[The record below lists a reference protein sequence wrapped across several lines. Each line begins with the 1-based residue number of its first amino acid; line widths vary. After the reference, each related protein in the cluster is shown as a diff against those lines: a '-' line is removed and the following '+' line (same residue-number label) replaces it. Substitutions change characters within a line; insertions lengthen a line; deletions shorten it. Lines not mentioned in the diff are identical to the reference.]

1 MASLHIGNTEEDI
14 LCWYRI
20 CYITVYT
27 VVQTGGETLGLAQTE
42 YPDPE
47 LQA

>member
-1 MASLHIGNTEEDI
+1 MGKTEEDI

-20 CYITVYT
+20 CDITVYT
-27 VVQTGGETLGLAQTE
+27 VVQTGGKTLVLAQTE